1 MNTDRPVQG
10 WPFLIARGR
19 RRGYSVLLAPGFLIA
34 EQDYGFL
41 EHAVGPVRD
50 GAPCHTA
57 TVTTPRGRR
66 ICLVWSDHP
75 ATTADEGA
83 IRDEHSRPLRLLSGF
98 LCTDTAVTG
107 PSSADLAAARAAAS
121 DTYLRFLADEE
132 RFTIE
137 ESAPFGVR
145 SNLARPA
152 SPPQVRPAPR
162 PVRLTGRVAVLG
174 VAVLAVIVTVV
185 AIVIGSSGGGGG
197 SQPPVCPTTPP
208 SATAT
213 TGATTVPP
221 TATSSGKPC

>member
-1 MNTDRPVQG
+1 MDADRPVQG

-66 ICLVWSDHP
+66 ISLVWSDRP
-75 ATTADEGA
+75 ATAADGGA
-83 IRDEHSRPLRLLSGF
+83 IHDEHSRPLRLLSGF

-107 PSSADLAAARAAAS
+107 PSSADLTSARVAAS
-121 DTYLRFLADEE
+121 GTYQRFLADEE
-132 RFTIE
+132 RFAIE
-137 ESAPFGVR
+137 ESAPFRVR
-145 SNLARPA
+145 SSLT
-152 SPPQVRPAPR
+152 PPDVPR
-162 PVRLTGRVAVLG
+162 PVRLSGRVAVLG
-174 VAVLAVIVTVV
+174 VAVIAVVTVV
-185 AIVIGSSGGGGG
+185 SIVIGSSGGG

-208 SATAT
+208 SVTA
-213 TGATTVPP
+213 VPGTL
-221 TATSSGKPC
+221 TARPSAKPC